1 MKCAPALLG
10 LLCRPPVLAECLV
23 PHEERVVRSLG
34 GEPDDLDIGRG
45 WSFFNAIPQVGDHP
59 PEPPGLLVSVGQQER
74 NGVVQP
80 GQAPAAGRQRPAS
93 VALGEYR
100 DCRALSPVKQRR
112 ADRASAIRRMDAAG
126 LPHLVNGIGDTAG
139 GQDAV
144 ADHDGT
150 VVHRDRAAG
159 EVNPGIGELLEQV
172 LLAQVLVL
180 MVDGLDGRDQARP
193 GRHLPGIDRAASRGR
208 YLRSPARLWTTS
220 GAAAKDLSGRQP
232 ARGRSAGIRSA
243 RGRWPVGGSW
253 GWRELGVAG
262 VVVTD
267 VIYVVAGAALGCGS
281 RGSQPQAA
289 SLARVMLAESA
300 PTSTKIDEPP
310 VAPHSASAASTIA
323 AAV

>member
-1 MKCAPALLG
+1 MKCAPALLR

-74 NGVVQP
+74 NGVVQT
-80 GQAPAAGRQRPAS
+80 GQAP
-93 VALGEYR
+93 
-100 DCRALSPVKQRR
+100 
-112 ADRASAIRRMDAAG
+112 AAG

-243 RGRWPVGGSW
+243 RGGWRVGGSW

>member
-150 VVHRDRAAG
+150 VVHRDLAAG

-193 GRHLPGIDRAASRGR
+193 GRP
-208 YLRSPARLWTTS
+208 TS